1 MKRRTIIIFILVS
14 ALALLFWVLQ
24 NNQIKSLGQASRAG
38 TPAALKKTNDIISER
53 YHVKRG
59 SKRLYGVI
67 TAPRGYKREK
77 LPLVIIS
84 HGFNNTLEMY
94 EEYANHLARMGYI
107 VYWFDFYGGSTD
119 SKSGGTNMLNMSI
132 LTEKRDLSAV

>member
-94 EEYANHLARMGYI
+94 E
-107 VYWFDFYGGSTD
+107 
-119 SKSGGTNMLNMSI
+119 NMLIILLVWGILFTGLTFMVEVQILKVAVLICSI
-132 LTEKRDLSAV
+132 CRS

>member
-1 MKRRTIIIFILVS
+1 
-14 ALALLFWVLQ
+14 
-24 NNQIKSLGQASRAG
+24 
-38 TPAALKKTNDIISER
+38 
-53 YHVKRG
+53 
-59 SKRLYGVI
+59 
-67 TAPRGYKREK
+67 
-77 LPLVIIS
+77 
-84 HGFNNTLEMY
+84 MY